1 MYKRFLGGISFE
13 PVELLENEIE
23 ESISLEYYKT
33 KDLQNYG
40 IEVIKKVQKQN
51 EIIIEKETVK
61 NISNNEVITDKI
73 ISTLKKNKVTPI
85 VLREVITELLKKNK
99 TATM

>member
-1 MYKRFLGGISFE
+1 MYKRFLGGICFE
-13 PVELLENEIE
+13 PVELLENEIKE
-23 ESISLEYYKT
+23 NISLEYYKT

-61 NISNNEVITDKI
+61 NISNNEIMTDEI

-99 TATM
+99 TVTR